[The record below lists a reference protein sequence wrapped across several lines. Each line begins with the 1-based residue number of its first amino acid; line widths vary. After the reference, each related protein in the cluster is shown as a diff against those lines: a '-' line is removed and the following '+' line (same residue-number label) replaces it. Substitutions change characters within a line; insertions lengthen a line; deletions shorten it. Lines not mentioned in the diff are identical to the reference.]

1 MKPFSQYKKEGI
13 FIRGEIMS
21 SVKRLYN
28 LFPDGNN
35 PVIVKMPLQDT
46 VQTDNG
52 NTVRFPISYD
62 DLDNEITISYQNQFI
77 SLADFKRKFI
87 LTEQSDIP
95 DNE

>member
-1 MKPFSQYKKEGI
+1 
-13 FIRGEIMS
+13 MS
-21 SVKRLYN
+21 INTKRSYN
-28 LFPDGNN
+28 LFPNGNN

-52 NTVRFPISYD
+52 NAIRFPISYD

-77 SLADFKRKFI
+77 SLADFKRKYIF
-87 LTEQSDIP
+87 TDQSDIP